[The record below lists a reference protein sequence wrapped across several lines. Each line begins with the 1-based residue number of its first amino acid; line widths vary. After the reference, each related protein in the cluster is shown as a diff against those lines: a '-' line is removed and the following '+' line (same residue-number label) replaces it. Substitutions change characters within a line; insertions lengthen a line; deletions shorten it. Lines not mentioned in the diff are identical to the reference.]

1 MAARPIWRGHLRL
14 ALVTCPVALHT
25 VHRASG
31 ELRFHFINPKTGN
44 RVRTVTLDAQ
54 TDAELSRGDLARGYE
69 FEKDRYVI
77 LEPEDFESARIESSS
92 VMTIDKF
99 VAGADIPPVYY
110 DTSYYLAP
118 DGEAGQDVYAVLREA
133 IAKSGKAALARVVI
147 SRRERAVAIMPMRD
161 GMVLY
166 TLHEKHDINDPKAL
180 FDPVADEK
188 PDTEMVKLAS
198 QLIERQAA
206 TFEPEDLTDRYEA
219 RLREVIAAKLK
230 GEGITPA
237 TPQAPRGDNVV
248 DLMAA
253 LKESLGRAADSAR
266 KPAPAKPAKV
276 AGAKPKVVRKRA

>member
-14 ALVTCPVALHT
+14 ALVTCPIALHT

-31 ELRFHFINPKTGN
+31 ELHFHFINPKTGN
-44 RVRTVTLDAQ
+44 RARMVTLDAE
-54 TDAELSRGDLARGYE
+54 TDEELSRGDLVRGYE

-77 LEPEDFESARIESSS
+77 IEAEDFESARIESSS

-99 VAGADIPPVYY
+99 VAGADIPPIYY

-147 SRRERAVAIMPMRD
+147 ARRERAVAIMPMQAA
-161 GMVLY
+161 MVLH
-166 TLHEKHDINDPKAL
+166 TLHEKSDIYDPKTL
-180 FDPVADEK
+180 FDPVEDEK
-188 PDTEMVKLAS
+188 PDTEMVKLAL
-198 QLIERQAA
+198 QLIERQSAKFA
-206 TFEPEDLTDRYEA
+206 PEDLEDRYEA

-230 GEGITPA
+230 GEGISQTEPR
-237 TPQAPRGDNVV
+237 APRGDNVV

-253 LKESLGRAADSAR
+253 
-266 KPAPAKPAKV
+266 
-276 AGAKPKVVRKRA
+276 